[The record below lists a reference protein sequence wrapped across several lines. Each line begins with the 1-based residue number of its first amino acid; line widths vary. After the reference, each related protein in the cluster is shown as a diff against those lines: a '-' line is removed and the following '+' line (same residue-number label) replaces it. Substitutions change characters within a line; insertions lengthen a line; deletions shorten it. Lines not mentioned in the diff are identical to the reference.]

1 MEINIIGAGLNGC
14 LTAWKIKKKF
24 PNYEINLIDSS
35 DHIISAFDSITIG
48 EGSYNNGFH
57 AIEFPRSKNLCDFLI
72 SAHNVDLIEKKK
84 Y

>member
-24 PNYEINLIDSS
+24 PNYDINLIDSS
-35 DHIISAFDSITIG
+35 DHIISAFDSIKIG
-48 EGSYNNGFH
+48 VGLYNNGFH
-57 AIEFPRSKNLCDFLI
+57 GIEFPRSKNISDFFSSCLNI
-72 SAHNVDLIEKKK
+72 NLVEKKK